1 MSSIDSHIFVSVEG
15 TKQSQIEA
23 KLLKD
28 GKPLPLKDVE
38 VVVGEDKVTYK
49 FKKPQRDLSGIY
61 QVKIGNNQG
70 EEVKDVNINMQD
82 VPSAPQ
88 DVDVTDVFANSCV
101 VSFKPSKDDGGSPI
115 IKYVIERLDLSLKSQ
130 WDSVGEVMPGEKCVY
145 KVQDLVAKKEYKF
158 RIRAVNKLGSSE
170 PAMFAK
176 PILAKDPWGK

>member
-1 MSSIDSHIFVSVEG
+1 MHNTVLFSRVTLYRLHLFIPVEG

-70 EEVKDVNINMQD
+70 EEVKDININMQGN
-82 VPSAPQ
+82 
-88 DVDVTDVFANSCV
+88 TRILYLLVFFFFN
-101 VSFKPSKDDGGSPI
+101 I
-115 IKYVIERLDLSLKSQ
+115 IS
-130 WDSVGEVMPGEKCVY
+130 
-145 KVQDLVAKKEYKF
+145 
-158 RIRAVNKLGSSE
+158 
-170 PAMFAK
+170 
-176 PILAKDPWGK
+176 